1 MRKPVASRN
10 SMEDEPRE
18 SEQVEERC
26 KERSERS
33 QTLQVKL
40 SFLALI
46 LSDMGLRKEEGQD
59 MVFILEEHSD
69 CCVEN
74 RL

>member
-1 MRKPVASRN
+1 MSP
-10 SMEDEPRE
+10 EE
-18 SEQVEERC
+18 SEQVEGRC
-26 KERSERS
+26 KKRSGRS
-33 QTLQVKL
+33 RALQVKL

-59 MVFILEEHSD
+59 MVFILEKHSE